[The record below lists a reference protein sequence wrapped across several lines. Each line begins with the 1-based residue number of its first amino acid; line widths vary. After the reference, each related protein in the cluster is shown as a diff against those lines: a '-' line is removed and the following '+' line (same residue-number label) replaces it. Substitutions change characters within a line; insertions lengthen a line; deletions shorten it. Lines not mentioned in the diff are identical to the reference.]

1 MANVNERECT
11 DNTYTL
17 TEEIVLGWLCIM
29 LMKNL
34 VGFFWLVFFSGKW
47 AIQCHNFRGWKMSM
61 SLSESWSFPASTNH
75 KPAPAACL
83 LPRGSADAPEQPLK
97 WDLRWRWQARARP
110 RASVPSSLLLDDF
123 GLSHH
128 IHRDASVFL
137 PLYLST
143 YVAVPVFC
151 TPWWFLSL
159 SYSPVVCIC
168 DSFTST
174 SEDSCYVIILA
185 RLFEVAT
192 QT

>member
-1 MANVNERECT
+1 MRERVHRQYIH
-11 DNTYTL
+11 TYRRDCAWVV
-17 TEEIVLGWLCIM
+17 IWAIM

-34 VGFFWLVFFSGKW
+34 VVFFSGKW
-47 AIQCHNFRGWKMSM
+47 AIQCHNFRGWQMSV

-83 LPRGSADAPEQPLK
+83 LPRGLADAPEEPLK
-97 WDLRWRWQARARP
+97 WDLRFCHQPLWRWRARP

-123 GLSHH
+123 GLSQL

-168 DSFTST
+168 ESFAST